1 MPIYE
6 YIKVFTM
13 KRRDFLKSLVGV
25 SAVASVAIYAKG
37 MMGGMMGGGMMGNRG
52 GMMGRGFGGELKDLS
67 SFFNPLKIPEQIH
80 GTLKGGVQHFDLKM
94 QLGMSEFFKGVETQ
108 TYGVNGSYLGPTIR
122 LRVGQKVSLNWHNSI
137 GDEATMH
144 GHGMH
149 LPASADGTVHQTMRD
164 GSSWSAKY
172 LVKQEACTN
181 WYHPHTM
188 DKTATQVL
196 MGLGGMIYI
205 DDAHSLELPLPKRYG
220 VDDIPLVFQDRQ
232 FTKSGYFSYPRSM
245 MTTMHG
251 YRGDVLLV
259 NGTVAPYMEA
269 EAGLLRL
276 RLLNASNSRVYS
288 FGIDGKVVKLI
299 AGDNSFLER
308 AVNLNRVTLSPAERA
323 EVVVDLSGMQGKK
336 VYLKDYQSGAKVLE
350 IRVTKKAKVASKV
363 PAVLTKLEPVNL
375 KKVVKRRKFT
385 LSVAGPGRLLINGKS
400 MNPRRIDEVV
410 KKGDYEI
417 WEVYNEP
424 MGMGMMRMVHNFHM
438 HGGHFRVLSRNGSSK
453 NVKAWERGYK
463 DTVMLEPSDRVELLV
478 RHTDYSDAKVP
489 YMYHCHIL
497 EHEDA
502 GMMGQFTV
510 V

>member
-1 MPIYE
+1 
-6 YIKVFTM
+6 M
-13 KRRDFLKSLVGV
+13 KRRDFIKSVVGI
-25 SAVASVAIYAKG
+25 SAVTSVAIYAKG
-37 MMGGMMGGGMMGNRG
+37 MMGNRG
-52 GMMGRGFGGELKDLS
+52 GEMGGNFGGELKHLS
-67 SFFNPLKIPEQIH
+67 SFFHQLKIPQELH
-80 GTLKGGVQHFDLKM
+80 GSLRGGVRHYDLKM
-94 QLGMSEFFKGVETQ
+94 QLGMSNFFKGVETQ

-122 LRVGQKVSLNWHNSI
+122 LKVGQKVSLNWHNRI
-137 GDEATMH
+137 GEDATMH

-149 LPASADGTVHQTMRD
+149 LPASSDGTVHQVIKD

-172 LVKQEACTN
+172 LVKQNPCTN

-188 DKTATQVL
+188 GKTATQVL

-205 DDAHSLELPLPKRYG
+205 DDDESLNSTLPKRYG
-220 VDDIPLVFQDRQ
+220 IDDIPLVFQDRQ

-251 YRGDVLLV
+251 YRGGTLLV
-259 NGTVAPYMEA
+259 NGTVAPYIDA

-288 FGIDGKVVKLI
+288 FGVEGKSMELI
-299 AGDNSFLER
+299 AGDNSHIEKAIELK
-308 AVNLNRVTLSPAERA
+308 RVTLSPSERA
-323 EVVVDLSGMQGKK
+323 EVVVDLKGLQGKR
-336 VYLKDYQSGAKVLE
+336 VYLKDYKSGAKVLE
-350 IRVTKKAKVASKV
+350 IRVAKKAKVSSSV
-363 PAVLTKLEPVNL
+363 PAELTKLEPLNT
-375 KKVVKRRKFT
+375 KNVVKRRKFT
-385 LSVAGPGRLLINGKS
+385 LSVAGPGKLLINGKS

-410 KKGDYEI
+410 KKGEYEI

-438 HGGHFRVLSRNGSSK
+438 HGGHFRVLSRNGSSR
-453 NVKAWERGYK
+453 NVRAWERGYK

-478 RHTDYSDAKVP
+478 RHTDYTDAKVP